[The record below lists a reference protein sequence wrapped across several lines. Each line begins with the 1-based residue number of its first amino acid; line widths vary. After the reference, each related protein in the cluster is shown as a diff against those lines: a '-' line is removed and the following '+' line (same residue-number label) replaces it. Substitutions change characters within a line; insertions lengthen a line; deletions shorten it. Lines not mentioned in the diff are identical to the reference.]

1 MQCRF
6 LQIRSVAVL
15 LHRPAELVFEEA
27 AVASWAAN
35 LGRPTVK
42 TKFLRGIATAMAV
55 LALSVGA
62 AASFDAP
69 TTHPAADTGW
79 P

>member
-1 MQCRF
+1 MKSK
-6 LQIRSVAVL
+6 I
-15 LHRPAELVFEEA
+15 
-27 AVASWAAN
+27 
-35 LGRPTVK
+35 
-42 TKFLRGIATAMAV
+42 LRGIATAMTV